1 MWKFIFVELTSSTT
15 VRASDKRLPFHNN
28 SPISQ
33 ELWVGREDGIAWE
46 IPGVLPLRLWSFFD
60 FIHLAF
66 IRVKSSYVTSN
77 VSMVWVQRLSPPLI
91 VKRIPVLR
99 LHILVGVANV
109 LSKVHK
115 VTSHFIINRK
125 RKKRSNNNIHML
137 FFFSYSLFMISSISA
152 VFLRTVMELSSTILP
167 N

>member
-1 MWKFIFVELTSSTT
+1 MWKFIFVGLTSSTS
-15 VRASDKRLPFHNN
+15 VCASVKRLSFHNN

-46 IPGVLPLRLWSFFD
+46 IPGVLPLWFWSLPD
-60 FIHLAF
+60 FVHLAF

-91 VKRIPVLR
+91 VKGIPVLR

-115 VTSHFIINRK
+115 VTSHFY
-125 RKKRSNNNIHML
+125 H
-137 FFFSYSLFMISSISA
+137 
-152 VFLRTVMELSSTILP
+152 
-167 N
+167 

>member
-1 MWKFIFVELTSSTT
+1 MWKFIFVGLTSSTA
-15 VRASDKRLPFHNN
+15 VRASVKRLSFHNN

-33 ELWVGREDGIAWE
+33 ELWVGREDGITWK
-46 IPGVLPLRLWSFFD
+46 IPGILPLWLGSFLD
-60 FIHLAF
+60 FVHLTF
-66 IRVKSSYVTSN
+66 VRVKSSYVASN

-91 VKRIPVLR
+91 VKGIPVLR

-125 RKKRSNNNIHML
+125 RKKRSK
-137 FFFSYSLFMISSISA
+137 
-152 VFLRTVMELSSTILP
+152 
-167 N
+167 